1 MKLSSM
7 LALTTA
13 IGGLA
18 AAPAFAQQTPA
29 PASAPEAPEKAMS
42 GGHFYPGGGINP
54 DFLDRD

>member
-1 MKLSSM
+1 M

-18 AAPAFAQQTPA
+18 AAQAFAQQTPA